1 VGERQA
7 LVEQLAEKMG
17 STLPKNLMMSPA
29 QIRRLHDAGM
39 EIGGHTVNHPILA
52 SLDEDQARAEIVD
65 GKRRLED
72 IIAAPVSLFAYPNG
86 KPGVDYGPRDVEL
99 VKKAGFAAAVSTI
112 GGVAGRSSDIFQLP
126 RFGPWDRNP
135 RRLAARLFL
144 GCVRAVPA

>member
-1 VGERQA
+1 MIWLLEKGSLCRKVTSVAIRQDFERFLQKLRKSSEGALTFFYERLLGQA
-7 LVEQLAEKMG
+7 VFEVSLSRGRDKVAIE
-17 STLPKNLMMSPA
+17 NL
-29 QIRRLHDAGM
+29 
-39 EIGGHTVNHPILA
+39 
-52 SLDEDQARAEIVD
+52 
-65 GKRRLED
+65 
-72 IIAAPVSLFAYPNG
+72 IAAPVSLFAYPNG